1 MVAWLQ
7 DFFGVGLRFSHEEGV
22 LLVLDPLGMC
32 WPAPF
37 HRLTLAKLTAEM
49 LALET
54 KALELPGPQPTFTL
68 LGKPLLV
75 VGREQAPCEEEL
87 LARSSILL
95 ADPIGARSIPEV
107 RAAFA
112 GGLPVVVL
120 RRCDYVV
127 EVQSPTLLFTHK
139 NRWGTAG
146 SVIEFA
152 PPEPAC
158 WNEPHPSR

>member
-1 MVAWLQ
+1 MVAWLR
-7 DFFGVGLRFSHEEGV
+7 DFFGGWRSAGFEDGV
-22 LLVLDPLGMC
+22 LLVLDPLGIC

-37 HRLTLAKLTAEM
+37 YRLTLAELTAEM

-54 KALELPGPQPTFTL
+54 EALELPGPQPTFTL
-68 LGKPLLV
+68 QDKPLLV
-75 VGREQAPCEEEL
+75 VGREQASSEEEL

-95 ADPIGARSIPEV
+95 ADPIGARSMPEV